1 MDYILVFSIFFYVS
15 HKFRQAYSGKRIDYF
30 PSDLT
35 NNQILG
41 LSLDKIIIVREFILK
56 LIDIWQAWAWLTE
69 YIVLLV
75 LACEW
80 VYTHLR
86 FGKVPFLSQ
95 QEPLWS
101 SLIELFYRI
110 QGFID

>member
-41 LSLDKIIIVREFILK
+41 LSLD
-56 LIDIWQAWAWLTE
+56 
-69 YIVLLV
+69 
-75 LACEW
+75 
-80 VYTHLR
+80 
-86 FGKVPFLSQ
+86 
-95 QEPLWS
+95 
-101 SLIELFYRI
+101 
-110 QGFID
+110 